1 MAKRPG
7 NRKLP
12 PPNAWFRSADQM
24 DNLTPAR
31 DIESQKV
38 TGTMNSLITLITI
51 FAGNHLLTSSSYAA
65 ILILPSC
72 LRTHSQANTQ
82 NVLRH
87 IEWDAS
93 NLF

>member
-31 DIESQKV
+31 DIESQKIAS
-38 TGTMNSLITLITI
+38 TMNLPIILII
-51 FAGNHLLTSSSYAA
+51 FA
-65 ILILPSC
+65 
-72 LRTHSQANTQ
+72 
-82 NVLRH
+82 RH
-87 IEWDAS
+87 EVA
-93 NLF
+93 